1 MKNITY
7 FVLVLIILLTAA
19 TASAQ
24 SYYHRENG
32 LYLEIFGTGGEASI
46 NYEKIINNMIAV
58 RVGVGGTGAIFE
70 QSLALPFSASY
81 LLGANQNYLEM
92 GIGGSYFS
100 IDDDISEDTFLD
112 ITESQVVANGII
124 GYRYLGDYGY
134 TFRLAFT
141 PAITK
146 DGFQAM
152 GGAMLGFTF

>member
-1 MKNITY
+1 MKNAKYI
-7 FVLVLIILLTAA
+7 VLVLIVLLTAG
-19 TASAQ
+19 TANAQ

-32 LYLEIFGTGGEASI
+32 IYLELFGTGGEASI
-46 NYEKIINNMIAV
+46 NYEKIINNMVSV

-70 QSLALPFSASY
+70 EGLAVPFSASY
-81 LLGANQNYLEM
+81 LLGSNQNYLEL
-92 GIGGSYFS
+92 GIGGAYYSLS
-100 IDDDISEDTFLD
+100 DDITDDTFLD
-112 ITESQVVANGII
+112 ITESQVVGNGII

-152 GGAMLGFTF
+152 GGAMIGLTF